1 MPDPDIRPYQI
12 QDLDTRPDQI
22 PDPDIRP
29 DQIQDLDTRPDQMPD
44 PDIRPDQIQDLDTR
58 PDQIPNTYVQD
69 GSPTLGKANKG
80 QTENGQNDAFWLKFR
95 LGSENFWAEY
105 RGKDRLGARG
115 GVITLFILHKI

>member
-1 MPDPDIRPYQI
+1 
-12 QDLDTRPDQI
+12 
-22 PDPDIRP
+22 
-29 DQIQDLDTRPDQMPD
+29 MPD

-95 LGSENFWAEY
+95 LGSDNFWAEY
-105 RGKDRLGARG
+105 RGKDRLGVRG
-115 GVITLFILHKI
+115 ISPIFPLTHHDVGESRYKIINPETR